1 MNDTIDHKT
10 GIESA
15 AGQNSEDVSHGQV
28 VGYIDP
34 VKEAKMMRKF
44 DVRGS
49 VVTYSRNPK
58 LICANSVLGSRSSRH
73 SLHVGKSRPV
83 SLLMAPG
90 QIEQIMTATNA
101 ALTGATLGMHRLR
114 DSQMTWDLLEI
125 NTERQ

>member
-15 AGQNSEDVSHGQV
+15 AEQNGEDVSHGQV

-49 VVTYSRNPK
+49 VITYSRTPK
-58 LICANSVLGSRSSRH
+58 LICANTVLGSWSSRH

-90 QIEQIMTATNA
+90 QIESIMTDTNV
-101 ALTGATLGMHRLR
+101 ALTGATLGTHRLQ
-114 DSQMTWDLLEI
+114 DSLKTWGLLEI